1 MASWILYL
9 GVLTSVHVAVLLG
22 LPRAELIQLGARVG
36 LGPVELT
43 LLAAVASLTAL
54 RLFAKSMHHRGWE
67 EGYFSGH
74 VDGLSDADDAD
85 LRDQG

>member
-1 MASWILYL
+1 MNAL
-9 GVLTSVHVAVLLG
+9 
-22 LPRAELIQLGARVG
+22 
-36 LGPVELT
+36 
-43 LLAAVASLTAL
+43 ASLMAL